1 MGTVTP
7 KHALDNLDESLFSH
21 IISQNSMAQ
30 TVLLDWAGLGPNKS
44 KVVEFLEST
53 NLEVIKL

>member
-1 MGTVTP
+1 
-7 KHALDNLDESLFSH
+7 
-21 IISQNSMAQ
+21 MAQ
-30 TVLLDWAGLGPNKS
+30 TVLLDWAGLGKNKS